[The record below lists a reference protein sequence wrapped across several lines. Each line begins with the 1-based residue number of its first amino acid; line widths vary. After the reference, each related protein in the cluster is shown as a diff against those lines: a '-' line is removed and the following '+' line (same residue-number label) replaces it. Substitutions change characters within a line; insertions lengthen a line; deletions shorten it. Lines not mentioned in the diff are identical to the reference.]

1 MVCKETSLFLA
12 LMDVKGVLS
21 MCLAVPVK
29 LVEVLEGQ
37 MAVGEQLGVQVEFST
52 ALLDEVKIGDFV
64 LVHTGIAIETL
75 DEDEATETLA
85 VWNELNA
92 GNSQ

>member
-1 MVCKETSLFLA
+1 
-12 LMDVKGVLS
+12 

-29 LVEVLEGQ
+29 VVDLLEGE

-52 ALLDEVKIGDFV
+52 ALLDDINVGDYV

-75 DEDEATETLA
+75 SEAEANETLA
-85 VWNELNA
+85 FWNELQN
-92 GNSQ
+92 G

>member
-1 MVCKETSLFLA
+1 
-12 LMDVKGVLS
+12 

-29 LVEVLEGQ
+29 VVEFLDGQ

-52 ALLDEVKIGDFV
+52 ALLDDVKLGDYV

-75 DEDEATETLA
+75 DEDEAQETLNI
-85 VWNELNA
+85 WNELNA
-92 GNSQ
+92 GGE

>member
-1 MVCKETSLFLA
+1 
-12 LMDVKGVLS
+12 

-29 LVEVLEGQ
+29 VVELLDGQ

-52 ALLDEVKIGDFV
+52 ALLEDVKLGDYV

-75 DEDEATETLA
+75 DEAEAQETLSI
-85 VWNELNA
+85 WNELNT
-92 GNSQ
+92 GGE

>member
-1 MVCKETSLFLA
+1 
-12 LMDVKGVLS
+12 

-29 LVEVLEGQ
+29 VVELLDGQ

-52 ALLDEVKIGDFV
+52 ALLDDVKLGDYV

-75 DEDEATETLA
+75 DEDEAQETLNI
-85 VWNELNA
+85 WNELNA
-92 GNSQ
+92 GGE

>member
-1 MVCKETSLFLA
+1 
-12 LMDVKGVLS
+12 

-29 LVEVLEGQ
+29 VVELLEGQ

-52 ALLDEVKIGDFV
+52 ALLEEVNIGDYV

-75 DEDEATETLA
+75 YENEAAETLTI
-85 VWNELNA
+85 WNELNEDH
-92 GNSQ
+92 

>member
-1 MVCKETSLFLA
+1 
-12 LMDVKGVLS
+12 

-29 LVEVLEGQ
+29 VVELLDGQ

-52 ALLDEVKIGDFV
+52 ALLDEVKIGDYV

-75 DEDEATETLA
+75 DEIEAHETLA
-85 VWNELNA
+85 VWNDLNA
-92 GNSQ
+92 GPAP

>member
-1 MVCKETSLFLA
+1 MFLA
-12 LMDVKGVLS
+12 LMDVEGVLF

-29 LVEVLEGQ
+29 VVEVLEGQ

>member
-1 MVCKETSLFLA
+1 
-12 LMDVKGVLS
+12 
-21 MCLAVPVK
+21 MCLAVPVRV
-29 LVEVLEGQ
+29 VELLDGQ

-52 ALLDEVKIGDFV
+52 ALLDEVRVDAYV

-75 DEDEATETLA
+75 DEVEAQETLS

-92 GNSQ
+92 GDSG

>member
-1 MVCKETSLFLA
+1 
-12 LMDVKGVLS
+12 

-29 LVEVLEGQ
+29 VVEVLGGQ

-52 ALLDEVKIGDFV
+52 ALLDDPKVGDYV

-75 DEDEATETLA
+75 DEYESQEALRI
-85 VWNELNA
+85 WNELNA
-92 GNSQ
+92 GDGE